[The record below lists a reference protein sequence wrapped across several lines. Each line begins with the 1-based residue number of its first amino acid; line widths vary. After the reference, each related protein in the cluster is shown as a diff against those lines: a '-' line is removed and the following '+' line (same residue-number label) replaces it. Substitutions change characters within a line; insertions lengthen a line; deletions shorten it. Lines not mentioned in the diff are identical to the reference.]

1 MPSLDELMITL
12 DKYEKATNAKINK
25 DKTECLWVGSWKDR
39 QDKPHNLKWKNDY
52 VKSLGIYIGN
62 KVGANGTKQLSELN
76 FAEQIEIIKNK
87 MNYWKGKGL
96 PLISRVKILNIF
108 ILSRLWYRTRI
119 WNITKNHQDILN
131 RMIRNFIWEDK
142 QGSTV
147 RQGVLQLEYDKGG
160 LQLVDITC
168 KIKVQ
173 RLKRIMYLLSIE
185 DEYSIER
192 FLADSL
198 VGNYLGQQGLSYGLI
213 SHINRIKMIQ
223 NDFYR
228 YALEIANSLNIMMK
242 PGKINTILKEPLF
255 YNTLIMDTNNRV
267 FTLSRLKNQMPKTV
281 KEIQNFPFSRE
292 PVVNE
297 TVRNLKIA
305 INNIDIANK
314 DWNEFNVRIGNDLID
329 INKAEFKD
337 IYLMFLG
344 EKTEIREWETRMNN
358 YLQTPGTNWEKVWQ
372 NLHNKINITYV
383 KSALWEMY
391 HLNFWSGYR
400 AGEFCSLC
408 KEYEE
413 DITHIL
419 NSCPVLIEI
428 LRTFNIHNIFNTK
441 IKRTFGTDDDP
452 LTNFLL
458 YHIKTVV
465 FRSRFKTFISID
477 VGRNYAINKCKENI
491 KMTLN

>member
-1 MPSLDELMITL
+1 
-12 DKYEKATNAKINK
+12 
-25 DKTECLWVGSWKDR
+25 
-39 QDKPHNLKWKNDY
+39 
-52 VKSLGIYIGN
+52 
-62 KVGANGTKQLSELN
+62 
-76 FAEQIEIIKNK
+76 
-87 MNYWKGKGL
+87 
-96 PLISRVKILNIF
+96 
-108 ILSRLWYRTRI
+108 
-119 WNITKNHQDILN
+119 
-131 RMIRNFIWEDK
+131 MIRNFIWEDK
-142 QGSTV
+142 QGSIL
-147 RQGVLQLEYDKGG
+147 RQVVLQLEYDKGG
-160 LQLVDITC
+160 LHLVDITC

-314 DWNEFNVRIGNDLID
+314 EWNEFNVRIGNDLID

-344 EKTEIREWETRMNN
+344 KKTEIREWETRMNN

-372 NLHNKINITYV
+372 NST
-383 KSALWEMY
+383 
-391 HLNFWSGYR
+391 
-400 AGEFCSLC
+400 
-408 KEYEE
+408 
-413 DITHIL
+413 
-419 NSCPVLIEI
+419 
-428 LRTFNIHNIFNTK
+428 
-441 IKRTFGTDDDP
+441 IK
-452 LTNFLL
+452 LT
-458 YHIKTVV
+458 
-465 FRSRFKTFISID
+465 
-477 VGRNYAINKCKENI
+477 
-491 KMTLN
+491 